1 MARNNAMDPWIQQL
15 NIKTVSEYVEN
26 LEKKRFLIIAN
37 PVREKSASA
46 TQF

>member
-1 MARNNAMDPWIQQL
+1 MDPWQQQL

-26 LEKKRFLIIAN
+26 LEEKKRFLIIAN